1 MRSSTTTTVPATVT
15 GHPPSTSFVALQL
28 LSTSLLRILPL
39 TQIPIPALKTHT
51 ISPLLPVQRLPAAGQ
66 QQEQDIIIPTSCFHT
81 PPFLSNSNAH
91 PSHPIC
97 PAHQTLNLRPPFLAP
112 HLQEQM
118 TSQFQISNQ
127 AFSDHEGD
135 LAPATPTATIPST
148 TIRSGHS
155 FSTDGRDWFRIW
167 VKYWCERSSKL
178 LVCRSPAESSRSAG
192 IGWDGRCASTR

>member
-118 TSQFQISNQ
+118 TGQFQISNQ

-148 TIRSGHS
+148 TTPPPR
-155 FSTDGRDWFRIW
+155 
-167 VKYWCERSSKL
+167 
-178 LVCRSPAESSRSAG
+178 PPPPPSR
-192 IGWDGRCASTR
+192 